1 MEVIGRAKQ
10 DARAESRVW
19 NSDRENVGKREAN
32 PEGYKFSRRQ
42 RELNHNSAPSDF
54 RFHFFI

>member
-19 NSDRENVGKREAN
+19 NGDRENVGN
-32 PEGYKFSRRQ
+32 IFSKHGCLHGRR
-42 RELNHNSAPSDF
+42 
-54 RFHFFI
+54 